1 MTPDTAL
8 GLSVEFERFL
18 KGNWA
23 IIEDP
28 ERFRIKNKD
37 PSLTGVKLRKYIR
50 DTAWQIAREMG
61 YRNFVSISED
71 PEGKIVIKSQ
81 SSPENE
87 FEIVFEI

>member
-8 GLSVEFERFL
+8 GLSVEFGRFL
-18 KGNWA
+18 KGDWA
-23 IIEDP
+23 IVEEP

-37 PSLTGVKLRKYIR
+37 PSVTGVKLKEYIR

-71 PEGKIVIKSQ
+71 PEGRITIKSR
-81 SSPENE
+81 SSPDNE